1 MDRSQ
6 SNKESAIGRS
16 LSPSI
21 ARSAGFHVRGRKLKG
36 RVWEPYKLRYPIR
49 KASMPTNIKNQTL
62 HPVATLKRPFDT
74 LQFGARAIASGEP
87 GDTTATALRV
97 KPFKGGRS
105 FIDSVAP
112 NDADLYCFKVKR
124 RSPKLSVFASNEGG
138 GSFQGCLLDRNGQAL
153 TRVVAD
159 SALPS
164 TTGATIY
171 QGKLRKGIYYIRL
184 DFLQSLNS
192 DIAYKLYF
200 EEGKPA
206 KPIESEDGGM
216 WGGSLGGSG
225 GGGSGGSG
233 DGGSCP
239 TPDSLASD
247 GSRCGGR
254 AASERLGGQ

>member
-1 MDRSQ
+1 MD
-6 SNKESAIGRS
+6 SARASECRRFAVKAFGI
-16 LSPSI
+16 
-21 ARSAGFHVRGRKLKG
+21 
-36 RVWEPYKLRYPIR
+36 WEPYKQPLGLAALGVHELRYPLH
-49 KASMPTNIKNQTL
+49 KASMPTNIKNQTI
-62 HPVATLKRPFDT
+62 HPIATLKRPFDT
-74 LQFGARAIASGEP
+74 LQFGTRAVASGEP

-105 FIDSVAP
+105 FVDSVAP
-112 NDADLYCFKVKR
+112 TDADLYCFKVKR

-171 QGKLRKGIYYIRL
+171 QGKLRKGTYYIRL
-184 DFLQSLNS
+184 DFLQSLNP

-200 EEGKPA
+200 EEVKP
-206 KPIESEDGGM
+206 KPIKSGDDGT

-225 GGGSGGSG
+225 GGSSGGG
-233 DGGSCP
+233 GGGGSCP

-254 AASERLGGQ
+254 AASERSGGL